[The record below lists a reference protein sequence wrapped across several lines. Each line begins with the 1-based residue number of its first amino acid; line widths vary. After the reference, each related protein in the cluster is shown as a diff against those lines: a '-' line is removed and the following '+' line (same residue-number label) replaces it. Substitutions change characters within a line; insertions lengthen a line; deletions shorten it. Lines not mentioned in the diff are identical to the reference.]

1 MWKSSS
7 WNTLLQP
14 YHSRKVSHRVSTSDK
29 VSKTRG
35 WLLEFD
41 WDRGLRIKVV
51 ILQIYLDMQYVG
63 WNFENYSVFWDCY
76 LWQNLCQT
84 EAEFRN
90 DNSPLIRDTLVY
102 EIIAKLET
110 EWKWRSFTELWHV
123 RHSLTKHSTQPVKMR
138 KQWSFLEKIL
148 KFKYFKLKPMM
159 LTPENQTR

>member
-1 MWKSSS
+1 M
-7 WNTLLQP
+7 
-14 YHSRKVSHRVSTSDK
+14 
-29 VSKTRG
+29 
-35 WLLEFD
+35 EFD

-123 RHSLTKHSTQPVKMR
+123 RYSLTKHSTLSVKMR
-138 KQWSFLEKIL
+138 KKWSFLEKNIEYSSAFTTRLSGFQILNNATL
-148 KFKYFKLKPMM
+148 KFQNSSVYTKFYRLYTSIFYYLNFAEE
-159 LTPENQTR
+159 LYQNFW